1 MSAKTHPPLHPHP
14 QRRVP
19 PPLAR
24 LAENDLVYFIV
35 DMTAAL
41 DRQWR
46 GTLIPSIVLRGVSNG
61 LIMLL
66 LIVVLGVYRS
76 VLGRFSLLHDELKL
90 IRMSGEASE
99 TTLEL

>member
-1 MSAKTHPPLHPHP
+1 MSAKTYRPWNPDQ
-14 QRRVP
+14 QRLLP
-19 PPLAR
+19 PPRDWLP
-24 LAENDLVYFIV
+24 ENDLVYFIV